1 MRKLA
6 FALLF
11 FLPDAFAQQVE
22 GETELAGFVLGQF
35 RKNVHAQLGPPFQR
49 SLHTDGW
56 LSEFHKIK
64 PDTSVYAVFKYNPS
78 DTTRIYAIELV
89 GEKFP
94 EMHPFIGLR
103 LGDTKEKV
111 SAVLGKHDRSE
122 TVDDPPVTTYFYNN
136 ENYSV
141 DIDDRGLLYGIQ
153 IFGNILEHKPVGSP
167 SVRHFKKAVV
177 TKNIDSLVNW
187 LAPDAEFHKG
197 GKVIT
202 YKVGARAEL
211 ADATSEF
218 TKLLLGETGSVH
230 FVFAKEF
237 AEGTSESRLHP
248 DLNQMTMVD
257 KFFDSNTIS
266 EIVFRTHAG
275 KWKVY
280 EVIFR

>member
-1 MRKLA
+1 MRRLA

-22 GETELAGFVLGQF
+22 GETELAGFVLGQA

-56 LSEFHKIK
+56 LSEFHKLK
-64 PDTSVYAVFKYNPS
+64 PDTSVYALFKYNPA
-78 DTTRIYAIELV
+78 DTSRIYAIELV

-94 EMHPFIGLR
+94 EMHPFRGLK

-111 SAVLGKHDRSE
+111 SATLGKSDRTE

-153 IFGNILEHKPVGSP
+153 IFGNILAHKPVGTP
-167 SVRHFKKAVV
+167 SVKHFKNAVV
-177 TKNIDSLVNW
+177 SKNIDSLVSW
-187 LAPDAEFHKG
+187 LAPDAELHKG
-197 GKVIT
+197 GKVVT
-202 YKVGARAEL
+202 YRVGARAEL
-211 ADATSEF
+211 ADANSEF
-218 TKLLLGETGSVH
+218 RKLLLGDTGSLY
-230 FVFAKEF
+230 FVFAKEY
-237 AEGTSESRLHP
+237 AEGTSESRMHP
-248 DLNQMTMVD
+248 ELNQMTMVD